1 MKKVPLIYVENTI
14 EIENMYH
21 SSLIEGNVC
30 YTSIQQVKFACN
42 DLSFNNS
49 SDFMPKISIKTFKWV
64 ILSLFFTLLSSIM
77 SCYLYHWS

>member
-49 SDFMPKISIKTFKWV
+49 SDFMPKISIKPSSELYF
-64 ILSLFFTLLSSIM
+64 LFFLH
-77 SCYLYHWS
+77 YLVPL